1 MSSDVILQEQKKRT
15 LEALERR
22 FAVSEAELLQQ
33 QQKTSKKR
41 LNEEDEWK
49 HDNMESPF
57 LHHAS
62 AKSSSI
68 TSYKKGNFA
77 FSGNTKSEGDAELK
91 GPTYWHLSHS
101 VHQNLLG
108 DSNEIVQISN
118 KGGSMV
124 NNVLHEILQNGDAS
138 QKYMQGS
145 RNMKIDNYIL
155 LDNFVQGRSMLGRAV
170 NSHSKRSRKHM
181 SLRQHKRCGSFS
193 LSPELHK
200 CNIFKPMHEMWKDYM
215 MQLLKN
221 VGQNHMAQCLLT
233 ADRHGAVIQVVECKI
248 SSFIGVSGIVVRETT
263 ETFGIISKDD
273 KFRVVPKKISVF
285 IFRVD
290 CWKIT
295 LHGDKLISRNLGV

>member
-1 MSSDVILQEQKKRT
+1 MASKVEGGSMSSDVILQEQKKRT

-108 DSNEIVQISN
+108 DSNEVT
-118 KGGSMV
+118 
-124 NNVLHEILQNGDAS
+124 AS
-138 QKYMQGS
+138 IFDVK
-145 RNMKIDNYIL
+145 
-155 LDNFVQGRSMLGRAV
+155 LGR
-170 NSHSKRSRKHM
+170 
-181 SLRQHKRCGSFS
+181 L
-193 LSPELHK
+193 
-200 CNIFKPMHEMWKDYM
+200 
-215 MQLLKN
+215 
-221 VGQNHMAQCLLT
+221 
-233 ADRHGAVIQVVECKI
+233 
-248 SSFIGVSGIVVRETT
+248 
-263 ETFGIISKDD
+263 
-273 KFRVVPKKISVF
+273 
-285 IFRVD
+285 IFRFFLT
-290 CWKIT
+290 IF
-295 LHGDKLISRNLGV
+295 S

>member
-1 MSSDVILQEQKKRT
+1 
-15 LEALERR
+15 
-22 FAVSEAELLQQ
+22 
-33 QQKTSKKR
+33 
-41 LNEEDEWK
+41 
-49 HDNMESPF
+49 
-57 LHHAS
+57 
-62 AKSSSI
+62 
-68 TSYKKGNFA
+68 
-77 FSGNTKSEGDAELK
+77 
-91 GPTYWHLSHS
+91 
-101 VHQNLLG
+101 
-108 DSNEIVQISN
+108 
-118 KGGSMV
+118 MV

-221 VGQNHMAQCLLT
+221 VRQNQLAQCLLT